1 MIIHTSGIHVI
12 YRCIFGISHGMMRS
26 KQMSRPVQ
34 QIKPHMGKVLP
45 VH

>member
-1 MIIHTSGIHVI
+1 MIIHTSGIPNIHLYI
-12 YRCIFGISHGMMRS
+12 TWISHGMMRS